1 MLIEQKASTLQ
12 LVVKG
17 LIRLPPVKHGFILQ
31 LNKCYKKWLT
41 KIASFS
47 GSSRPAAKRFSHVF
61 LK

>member
-17 LIRLPPVKHGFILQ
+17 LIRLPPVKHVFILQ

-47 GSSRPAAKRFSHVF
+47 GS
-61 LK
+61 